1 MPIKLIST
9 ILVVAIVGIFCGF
22 NMGDDFR
29 CSINLIFYQTPK
41 IPVFLTIIFSFVA
54 GVLIMTPFTLKQNKK
69 DKAPKKTEASKADAP
84 KAEAPKTEVPKAE
97 ETPKTESTVKVDLT
111 KKD

>member
-1 MPIKLIST
+1 MPVKLIST

-41 IPVFLTIIFSFVA
+41 IPVFLTIICSFVA
-54 GVLIMTPFTLKQNKK
+54 GVLIMTPFTLKRDKK
-69 DKAPKKTEASKADAP
+69 GNPPKKTEPP
-84 KAEAPKTEVPKAE
+84 KAEPSKTEAPKTEVPKTE
-97 ETPKTESTVKVDLT
+97 VPKTESTVKVDLT